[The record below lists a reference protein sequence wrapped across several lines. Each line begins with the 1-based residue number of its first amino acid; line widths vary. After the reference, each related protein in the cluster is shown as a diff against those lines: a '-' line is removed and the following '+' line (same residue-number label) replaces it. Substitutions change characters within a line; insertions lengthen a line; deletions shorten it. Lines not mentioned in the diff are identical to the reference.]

1 MWINKKYDEK
11 RVRKSLA
18 LTRLERLKGRGMA
31 RYESGD
37 RKSRFNCWDTKD
49 NFIHDA

>member
-18 LTRLERLKGRGMA
+18 QTRLRVGWVGQVA
-31 RYESGD
+31 Q
-37 RKSRFNCWDTKD
+37 
-49 NFIHDA
+49 